1 MKKGLSLGIVI
12 LMTALLC
19 ACGEETSK
27 EGGETGNGAAGA
39 ANTENAWNIY
49 TYSEA
54 ENGNRITSNDYA
66 VSSEEELA
74 DLLKNAETELQLP
87 SYIPSGYEFENGN
100 FSYYVTGEI
109 LDQAEISETTGDNGK
124 STYVYTLP
132 DDVLK
137 QADGFAVTYSDGE
150 DKKIT
155 VEVSC
160 VQSMDMDTGNLSFE
174 EVNAGNYDL
183 GRSGAS
189 EGGYLGEFFREAQP
203 IYEYN
208 GEGSEIERKVI
219 FVRIWMTD
227 TDSEEVVKIAESM

>member
-87 SYIPSGYEFENGN
+87 SYIPSGYEFERKFLLLCDRRNTGSGRNLGN
-100 FSYYVTGEI
+100 NRRQREI
-109 LDQAEISETTGDNGK
+109 
-124 STYVYTLP
+124 
-132 DDVLK
+132 
-137 QADGFAVTYSDGE
+137 
-150 DKKIT
+150 
-155 VEVSC
+155 
-160 VQSMDMDTGNLSFE
+160 
-174 EVNAGNYDL
+174 DL
-183 GRSGAS
+183 CLYAS
-189 EGGYLGEFFREAQP
+189 R
-203 IYEYN
+203 
-208 GEGSEIERKVI
+208 
-219 FVRIWMTD
+219 
-227 TDSEEVVKIAESM
+227 